1 MIVILKERGDT
12 DKKLGIL
19 KIAEDEKTVEII
31 KHPVFE
37 EGDVYPFSML
47 THLIHSARRYGKE
60 TK

>member
-19 KIAEDEKTVEII
+19 EITKDWKNVFII
-31 KHPVFE
+31 KHPVFD
-37 EGDVYPFSML
+37 EGAEYPLSML
-47 THLIHSARRYGKE
+47 THLIHSVGKYGKD